1 MSSLLQQAEA
11 NNTDKPELTKE
22 GHTAPGAS
30 SGLNENPA
38 VSAAKKP
45 QGHDESGATKQA
57 KEETGEPESKTED
70 PERQQEQKGN
80 LVF

>member
-1 MSSLLQQAEA
+1 M
-11 NNTDKPELTKE
+11 
-22 GHTAPGAS
+22 
-30 SGLNENPA
+30 NENPA